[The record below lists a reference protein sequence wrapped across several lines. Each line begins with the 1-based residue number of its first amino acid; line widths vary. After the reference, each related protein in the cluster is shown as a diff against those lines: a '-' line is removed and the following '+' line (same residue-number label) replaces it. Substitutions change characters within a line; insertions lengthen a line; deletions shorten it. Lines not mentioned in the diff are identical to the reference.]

1 MNNKKILYLCQGAI
15 ISALYIVLNYTQ
27 ELLLPGSTSM
37 MIQVRL
43 AESLCILCLFTP
55 SAIWGLTVGCF
66 ASNLMTVGVLPLDI
80 ILGTTATFLAAF
92 FAYRLRD
99 IRLFSLPVLSSF
111 MPVILNAV
119 IIGLELEIFLIDGPF
134 HIGSFLINAGAVAL
148 GEFIACVIIGL
159 PFYKLLCRLNIFK
172 Q

>member
-15 ISALYIVLNYTQ
+15 IAALYIVLNYTQ
-27 ELLLPGSTSM
+27 ELLLPSSTSM

-92 FAYRLRD
+92 CAYRLRD

-111 MPVILNAV
+111 MPVIFNAV